1 VQRRN
6 MKSVEPTPYPTESQ
20 SVVFTLPDKR
30 TFDGTVTRIDTN
42 EYELTIDELPEEPFS
57 VIERLDAR
65 AKKEDDK
72 YLFINVRFL
81 GRNMHSGR
89 TSSSS
94 TTIFTPI
101 ITLYTNDPDNP
112 FSLNIS
118 SLGCNVEN
126 LDLWL
131 GESLFSFHDPMHMED
146 TMDYKL
152 QKEVGTY
159 EFKDFDLTVGLAI
172 GGMSFPRF
180 TREVNLRQHAYINL
194 RTKKDDKPYGEYVD
208 ALRSLE
214 RLIGLAFKATI
225 TSADLDVTSQDFG
238 MTFEGQKSPS
248 IFPAYSLVLA
258 NVKTSI
264 PNASYPDELAFTLKD
279 VKNFQ
284 QLLNRWIELEKDIL
298 PMVDLFLTSVSG
310 GSLVLENIFLN
321 RIQAIEGFH
330 RAFRP
335 GNKIPQD
342 DYDKQKAVIIEKF
355 TGKNRSLLKGVLKN
369 GNQIS
374 LAERLK
380 KLDTELKLLGIPTIM
395 VCDFDV
401 VANTRNYYSHYEND
415 ITNICPDDKFAEL
428 THQSG
433 QMLFALL
440 LIELSIDKDLV
451 KKAIGR
457 MREV

>member
-1 VQRRN
+1 
-6 MKSVEPTPYPTESQ
+6 MKSLEQAQYPFESQ

-30 TFDGTVTRIDTN
+30 TFDGTVTRIAVN
-42 EYELTIDELPEEPFS
+42 EYEIAIEELPEEPFS
-57 VIERLDAR
+57 VIERLEAQ

-72 YLFINVRFL
+72 YLFLNVRFL
-81 GRNMHSGR
+81 GRNMHLGR

-94 TTIFTPI
+94 TTKFAPTISLF
-101 ITLYTNDPDNP
+101 TNDPYNP

-118 SLGCNVEN
+118 SLSVNVEN

-131 GESLFSFHDPMHMED
+131 GESLFSFHNPMHMED

-152 QKEVGTY
+152 QKKVGKY
-159 EFKDFDLTVGLAI
+159 NFKDFELTLGLAI

-180 TREVNLRQHAYINL
+180 TREVNLSQVAHINL
-194 RTKKDDKPYGEYVD
+194 GINEKVKPYGEFVD

-238 MTFEGQKSPS
+238 MTFDGDKSPS
-248 IFPAYSLVLA
+248 IFPAYSLILA
-258 NVKTSI
+258 NVNSSI
-264 PNASYPDELAFTLKD
+264 PNASYPEELAFTLKD
-279 VKNFQ
+279 IKDFQ
-284 QLLNRWIELEKDIL
+284 NLLDKWVELEKDLL
-298 PMVDLFLTSVSG
+298 PMVDLFLTSISG

-335 GNKIPQD
+335 GNKIPED
-342 DYDKQKAVIIEKF
+342 EYEKQKNSIIDKF
-355 TGKNRSLLKGVLKN
+355 TGKDRGLVKGALKF
-369 GNQIS
+369 GNQIG

-380 KLDTELKLLGIPTIM
+380 KLDKELKLLGLPTII

-401 VANTRNYYSHYEND
+401 VANTRNYYSHYETD
-415 ITNICPDDKFAEL
+415 ITNICPQDNFGEL

-433 QMLFALL
+433 QMLFALIL
-440 LIELSIDKDLV
+440 VELGIDNDLA
-451 KKAIGR
+451 KKAITR
-457 MREV
+457 MREL